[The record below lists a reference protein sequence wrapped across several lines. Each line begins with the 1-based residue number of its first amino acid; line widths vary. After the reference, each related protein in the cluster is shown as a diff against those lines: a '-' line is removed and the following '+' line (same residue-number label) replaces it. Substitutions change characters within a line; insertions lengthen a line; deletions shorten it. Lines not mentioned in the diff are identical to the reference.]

1 MVAVNE
7 LDIKER
13 SLAADNTKA
22 VYKYMMDTL
31 KLRGDQAAKVFE
43 SLSKNSPML
52 LTEDME
58 TAIPKLITQT
68 NSIVSQLG
76 MSPSTTLPSAE
87 DAKIESP
94 SGITSFLKKITGTE

>member
-1 MVAVNE
+1 MEAPVEGNV
-7 LDIKER
+7 IVK
-13 SLAADNTKA
+13 SLAEALT
-22 VYKYMMDTL
+22 
-31 KLRGDQAAKVFE
+31 
-43 SLSKNSPML
+43 SL
-52 LTEDME
+52 
-58 TAIPKLITQT
+58 PKLITQT